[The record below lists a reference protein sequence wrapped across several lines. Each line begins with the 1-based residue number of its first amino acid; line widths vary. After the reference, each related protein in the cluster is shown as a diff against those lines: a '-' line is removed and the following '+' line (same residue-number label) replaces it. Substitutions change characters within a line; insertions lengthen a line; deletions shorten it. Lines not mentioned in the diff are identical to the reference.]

1 MLGWSNTFTYKG
13 FSLYFLIDGRF
24 GGDVLSQTQAELDQR
39 GVSLNSGK
47 ARDAG
52 YINIDGTQVKPRK
65 FYTAV
70 SGRDGC
76 TEYYMYDATN
86 IRLRDSLWATH
97 SLKCWLAKP
106 AVLKDVQLSL

>member
-52 YINIDGTQVKPRK
+52 YVNVDGTQVKPQSFIPQSADVTDVRN
-65 FYTAV
+65 TI
-70 SGRDGC
+70 C
-76 TEYYMYDATN
+76 TMLPTSASAN
-86 IRLRDSLWATH
+86 FH
-97 SLKCWLAKP
+97 
-106 AVLKDVQLSL
+106 